1 MVARERGDPW
11 LREFGESVALA
22 PTANAIA
29 RRRERRDARSTLAGA
44 IAKLLVFA
52 LAIWALFTWVLGLFR
67 ITGGGMEPTAGDGD
81 LALTSRVVQG
91 LQADDVVVYQADGGQ
106 TVGRVIAQPGD
117 TVEVTQDG
125 ELKINGATQPAEHG
139 LKTLPQPG
147 GVSYPLTLGEGEYFV
162 LADGR
167 ESAQDSRT
175 YGPIGINEVEGK
187 VVVLLRLRGI

>member
-1 MVARERGDPW
+1 
-11 LREFGESVALA
+11 
-22 PTANAIA
+22 
-29 RRRERRDARSTLAGA
+29 
-44 IAKLLVFA
+44 
-52 LAIWALFTWVLGLFR
+52 
-67 ITGGGMEPTAGDGD
+67 MEPTAGDGD

-106 TVGRVIAQPGD
+106 TVGRVTAQPGD
-117 TVEVTQDG
+117 TVEVTRDG

-139 LKTLPQPG
+139 LKTLPQSD

-187 VVVLLRLRGI
+187 VVALLRLRGI

>member
-22 PTANAIA
+22 PTAKAIA
-29 RRRERRDARSTLAGA
+29 RRRARRDARSTLA
-44 IAKLLVFA
+44 
-52 LAIWALFTWVLGLFR
+52 IWVLFTWVLGLFR

-91 LQADDVVVYQADGGQ
+91 LQADDVVVYQTDGGQ

-117 TVEVTQDG
+117 TVEVTRDG
-125 ELKINGATQPAEHG
+125 ELKINGATQPVEHG
-139 LKTLPQPG
+139 LKTLPHPD
-147 GVSYPLTLGEGEYFV
+147 GVSYPLTLGGEYFV

-175 YGPIGINEVEGK
+175 CGPIGINGVEGK
-187 VVVLLRLRGI
+187 VVALLRLRGI